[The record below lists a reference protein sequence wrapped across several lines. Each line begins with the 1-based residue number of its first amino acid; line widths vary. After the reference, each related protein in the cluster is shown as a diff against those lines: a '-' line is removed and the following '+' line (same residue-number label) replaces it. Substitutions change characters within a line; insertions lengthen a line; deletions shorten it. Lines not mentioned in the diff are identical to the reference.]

1 MRMAS
6 TAGWPHCV
14 LWAIRLS
21 VMNTVLPAL
30 GGTQSAVEG
39 HWNMTSTMEQL
50 LHGYDRRTRPN
61 VTGAAVR
68 IGVVIDLIGI
78 DNISELDMKYTV
90 TYDIRQ
96 SWVDERLDFR
106 RLYDGKKMTFLGEDT
121 LRIWRPDTFIKNGQ
135 GSRFHDV
142 TKDQQTMHVFRDG
155 RVLYKLRLTTIAS
168 CWMKMHLFPF
178 DTQNCTLLFETYGY
192 TTSDVV
198 YYWYRGRQS
207 VRGFEKVRLAD
218 FMIENFDFLAT
229 TSKYSTGIMTVV
241 TITNIVAKVQSTLP
255 RVSYIKAID
264 VYLGVCLVYVFGAVA
279 EYAAVNHN
287 YYTRA
292 LMRRR
297 WEMQA
302 ARKRR
307 SRAGVHKFSE
317 ESSGEMEEKYS
328 SNEDNTEGSDDVID
342 LTRTGRAKRW
352 ARGREDW
359 DREISG
365 ERIEGRKKQTN
376 VPNLNH
382 GCSIECCTD
391 TETSFG
397 IENLSDEITRRAPHR
412 YSFEIETLR
421 TRSRRMRHRS
431 SYHGCPDVGSDVSY
445 VMTEIGQRMSKDTSD
460 VSLNQ
465 QGNLTRQETTFYSWP
480 HHKRQWQRRQEASRH
495 SSNWNVTRSTNIRVN
510 VEASSSEEDSPRKSK
525 DTEGRRLFNTW
536 MPLSRIT
543 GKLVRDKNVNRIDK
557 IARIFFPLSF
567 LLFNIMYLVVLY
579 V

>member
-1 MRMAS
+1 MAS
-6 TAGWPHCV
+6 TAGWPPCV

-39 HWNMTSTMEQL
+39 QWNMTSTMEQL

-229 TSKYSTGIMTVV
+229 TSKYSTGVYRDYSGLTVFFVIRRIMGHVVAETYLPTGFIVAVSWLSFWFSPDESNARVFLGIMTVV

-297 WEMQA
+297 REMRA

-307 SRAGVHKFSE
+307 NRAGIHSFSE
-317 ESSGEMEEKYS
+317 KS
-328 SNEDNTEGSDDVID
+328 
-342 LTRTGRAKRW
+342 
-352 ARGREDW
+352 
-359 DREISG
+359 
-365 ERIEGRKKQTN
+365 
-376 VPNLNH
+376 
-382 GCSIECCTD
+382 
-391 TETSFG
+391 
-397 IENLSDEITRRAPHR
+397 SDEITRRAPHR
-412 YSFEIETLR
+412 YSVEIETLR
-421 TRSRRMRHRS
+421 TRSRRRRHRS
-431 SYHGCPDVGSDVSY
+431 SYHGYPDVGSDVSY
-445 VMTEIGQRMSKDTSD
+445 VMTEIGQRMSKYTSD
-460 VSLNQ
+460 VSLHQ
-465 QGNLTRQETTFYSWP
+465 QERE
-480 HHKRQWQRRQEASRH
+480 RRQYQA
-495 SSNWNVTRSTNIRVN
+495 
-510 VEASSSEEDSPRKSK
+510 EE
-525 DTEGRRLFNTW
+525 E
-536 MPLSRIT
+536 
-543 GKLVRDKNVNRIDK
+543 
-557 IARIFFPLSF
+557 
-567 LLFNIMYLVVLY
+567 
-579 V
+579 